1 MVSNRSN
8 AMEALLKTWRLA
20 QHDGRNILLC
30 IVLLAAGGL
39 MGCDVLPIPDPF
51 LALDPQTGEARVLLD
66 SLGHYG
72 RDHRWSP
79 DGERLAYSD
88 ACFRDCLPHGA
99 ETRMV
104 YVMNADGTNRHVV
117 SLWRNNGKLE
127 PNPFGTKSRP
137 IWAPSGERI
146 AYTRCMNCELGG
158 LNYEVFTI
166 DLDTTDGINLI
177 RLTDNSYGD
186 YVEDWSPGGSTIL
199 YRSARATSDD
209 ARDKS
214 PDIYEISADGSGP
227 RKKLMRSDSLLGKA
241 HPRYGPRGERYA
253 YTEWPEPDSVDN
265 EIYIANVDGCEDS
278 DEMKNKRQERCA
290 PRQLTDND
298 LDEREIAW
306 SPDGSKIAFR
316 AEYEYMTYL
325 PNGGH
330 IYVIN
335 ADGTGL
341 KKLTSGDPVYGRPE
355 WRPPSH

>member
-1 MVSNRSN
+1 
-8 AMEALLKTWRLA
+8 
-20 QHDGRNILLC
+20 
-30 IVLLAAGGL
+30 LLAAGGL
-39 MGCDVLPIPDPF
+39 MGCDVLPIPSDTPARPAQITVVKKLDNAPDPF

-72 RDHRWSP
+72 RDHHWSP

-186 YVEDWSPGGSTIL
+186 YVEDWSPDGQHVL
-199 YRSARATSDD
+199 YSSDVQPDGTSNRYFATYKI
-209 ARDKS
+209 A
-214 PDIYEISADGSGP
+214 ADGSGQ
-227 RKKLMRSDSLLGKA
+227 RRSVLVSDSSFATANARYSPDGKHVAYLG
-241 HPRYGPRGERYA
+241 GPEGRK
-253 YTEWPEPDSVDN
+253 VDVAN
-265 EIYIANVDGCEDS
+265 EVYVQNIQGCDPS
-278 DEMKNKRQERCA
+278 DESKSKRQDRCA

-325 PNGGH
+325 PKGGH